1 MTWGEVKQAA
11 LQKLFAARD
20 GVSTT
25 QANREYMEGMSQ
37 AANEGLALPYS
48 AQTDRAVY
56 NLFARGGVPRIYIA
70 DREGTVRLVYGEQGA
85 SAGKLRADIDAL
97 CRGERIY

>member
-37 AANEGLALPYS
+37 AANEGLAL
-48 AQTDRAVY
+48 
-56 NLFARGGVPRIYIA
+56 LCARTCRCGG
-70 DREGTVRLVYGEQGA
+70 
-85 SAGKLRADIDAL
+85 AL
-97 CRGERIY
+97 P